1 MLRSRIRP
9 RRILTRMKNHWKT
22 LLQKIQS
29 RDDKVIFLELRNL
42 VQTARH
48 AVKSLPPCWDKG
60 VRVPDASDDRATLS
74 DAACAIDDI
83 PKTEEREE
91 TASESCE
98 AVTIMDQS
106 EGNEPAIKSST
117 HRRAL
122 LITL

>member
-1 MLRSRIRP
+1 MES
-9 RRILTRMKNHWKT
+9 HWKT
-22 LLQKIQS
+22 LLQEIKS

-83 PKTEEREE
+83 PTTEEREE

-106 EGNEPAIKSST
+106 EAMLPPQDAPPKSIQRQT
-117 HRRAL
+117 HPSKN
-122 LITL
+122 

>member
-1 MLRSRIRP
+1 MES
-9 RRILTRMKNHWKT
+9 HWKT
-22 LLQKIQS
+22 LLQEIKS

-83 PKTEEREE
+83 PTTEEREE

-106 EGNEPAIKSST
+106 GSNIATMI
-117 HRRAL
+117 
-122 LITL
+122 